1 MKSCWRLTI
10 SALIVLTCL
19 ATTVEAETRYISDQ
33 LVISLRERP
42 QNGAPSLTYLKTDM
56 AVEILEEDGEYTK
69 VQTEAGEI
77 GYIKQ
82 NYLTTTTPRS
92 AIIKQLQRERDRLA
106 AKAGEMQQ
114 QVTAATSK
122 SNQSQQELTT
132 QLKASKAQA
141 GELQKEL
148 QETQATL
155 TQTTRAYQTLQKD
168 TKEVVEISKERD
180 QLRKTNQELT
190 TTVTDLE
197 KEVEGLALTGIIKWF
212 LAGAGVLFVGW
223 VIGKS
228 SGRRRSK
235 F

>member
-33 LVISLRERP
+33 LVISLREKP
-42 QNGAPSLTYLKTDM
+42 QDGAQSITYLKSDM
-56 AVEILEEDGEYTK
+56 AVEILEEAGEYIK

-114 QVTAATSK
+114 QLTTATAK
-122 SNQSQQELTT
+122 SNQSQQELAT
-132 QLKASKAQA
+132 QLKASNARV
-141 GELQKEL
+141 GELQEEL
-148 QETQATL
+148 QEAQATL
-155 TQTTRAYQTLQKD
+155 TQTTQAYQALQND
-168 TKEVVEISKERD
+168 AKEVVGITNERD
-180 QLRKTNQELT
+180 QLRMTNQELT
-190 TTVTDLE
+190 NTVTKLE
-197 KEVEGLALTGIIKWF
+197 DEVEGLAMTGIIKWF
-212 LAGAGVLFVGW
+212 LAGAGVLVFGW
-223 VIGKS
+223 LIGKS
-228 SGRRRSK
+228 SGRRRSRL
-235 F
+235 